1 MKSKGDYQMTIVYI
15 SIALVVCALIYLG
28 VSAFRTFKK
37 AQPALQD
44 LQETANR
51 IQKQT
56 EGIQTETTK
65 LSATQEKIMSDVEYK
80 KQTVQTTI
88 EIAKE
93 TPETIKGF
101 KEFLPSKKEE
111 SAAHRV
117 RG

>member
-1 MKSKGDYQMTIVYI
+1 MTIVYI

-28 VSAFRTFKK
+28 TSAFRTFKK

-65 LSATQEKIMSDVEYK
+65 LTATQQKIMSDVEYK

-101 KEFLPSKKEE
+101 KEFMPAKKNERFT
-111 SAAHRV
+111 HKV

>member
-1 MKSKGDYQMTIVYI
+1 MAIVYI

-101 KEFLPSKKEE
+101 KEFLPSNKEE

>member
-1 MKSKGDYQMTIVYI
+1 MAIVYI

-111 SAAHRV
+111 SSAHRV